1 MLLIQ
6 CFECYSDN
14 ADFPDAD
21 PNATEF
27 NVLMYLYIC
36 RYSTGRGRLY
46 IETQIKLRG
55 INKSVHA
62 RTFVLLAIS
71 VTRDFC

>member
-1 MLLIQ
+1 MLIIQ

-14 ADFPDAD
+14 ADFPHAN
-21 PNATEF
+21 PNNATEF
-27 NVLMYLYIC
+27 ITLCLYTC

-55 INKSVHA
+55 IYKSVHA
-62 RTFVLLAIS
+62 RTFELLVVSS
-71 VTRDFC
+71 VQK